1 LNNYYFIIYS
11 LRFAY
16 SRVYPYQF
24 DELSPDLAEL
34 KKAFAHPVT
43 GVRTKTLTRK
53 LTRKTY
59 HHCFVGSPSR
69 HFSFFL
75 SFFPSSPTSLL
86 SRFYRNLIAN
96 DRCWFC
102 LWYCCYYRFLLLLLL

>member
-1 LNNYYFIIYS
+1 M
-11 LRFAY
+11 
-16 SRVYPYQF
+16 YPYQF

-69 HFSFFL
+69 HFSFFP
-75 SFFPSSPTSLL
+75 SFLPSSPTSPL
-86 SRFYRNLIAN
+86 SRFYRNVVAN
-96 DRCWFC
+96 DV
-102 LWYCCYYRFLLLLLL
+102 YCFIVVIVVYYYVIVVYYVC

>member
-1 LNNYYFIIYS
+1 
-11 LRFAY
+11 
-16 SRVYPYQF
+16 VYPHQF

-59 HHCFVGSPSR
+59 HHCFIGS
-69 HFSFFL
+69 FL
-75 SFFPSSPTSLL
+75 PT
-86 SRFYRNLIAN
+86 RGCIP
-96 DRCWFC
+96 
-102 LWYCCYYRFLLLLLL
+102 

>member
-1 LNNYYFIIYS
+1 MRY
-11 LRFAY
+11 AY

-59 HHCFVGSPSR
+59 HHCFVGSPVR

-75 SFFPSSPTSLL
+75 SFLPLL
-86 SRFYRNLIAN
+86 HLLFRNVIAN
-96 DRCWFC
+96 DRCCCFFF
-102 LWYCCYYRFLLLLLL
+102 YCVIVVIMIF